1 MSKQSPPNSPL
12 FSCDY
17 SEIREN
23 IEHLYEDGKSQN
35 DDLPEL
41 NIMNNSHEN
50 KETNSVNK
58 NIVNTIQTKS
68 NSNSNTRENTK
79 IRFICKK
86 RGRISNDKKNKIK
99 EIKCKKDKYHKDNL
113 ICKVKAAIFE
123 AIRKFINKK
132 IKKCM
137 IGDFEIKKINSYQV
151 KNGNVGFN
159 RKLMKK
165 KIKKIFSVE
174 ISNIYKYKSNG
185 NGDYNIDF
193 IKKIYEYK
201 YRLLINIFDKSF
213 LQCLH
218 ICRGFKYNEYYTE
231 KYSVKIKQMESLK
244 TIFEKI
250 INGKLKCE
258 DDLYKKELVSTIDNL
273 EIIFFKDKKK
283 RKCRVKEKKKEEEE
297 EEDEDED

>member
-1 MSKQSPPNSPL
+1 MAKGESPQTPINSPFFYPEGKHL
-12 FSCDY
+12 DFDEQYQSDFSEVD
-17 SEIREN
+17 SN
-23 IEHLYEDGKSQN
+23 KIEE
-35 DDLPEL
+35 
-41 NIMNNSHEN
+41 NNSR
-50 KETNSVNK
+50 NK
-58 NIVNTIQTKS
+58 NIVNIIQSKS

-86 RGRISNDKKNKIK
+86 RKPTGRISNKNKEKGVKGKKN
-99 EIKCKKDKYHKDNL
+99 EYHKDNL
-113 ICKVKAAIFE
+113 ICKAKTTSFE

-218 ICRGFKYNEYYTE
+218 ICRGFKYNENFTE
-231 KYSVKIKQMESLK
+231 KYSVKIKQMKSLK

-250 INGKLKCE
+250 IESKLKCE

-283 RKCRVKEKKKEEEE
+283 RKCRVKEK
-297 EEDEDED
+297 